1 VLHGLWVVPS
11 GVLLR
16 TYSRIMFG
24 PWRVPYLDMLYFWPS
39 NVDPR
44 VGRAMMR
51 RNFSNISVGVIRQVG
66 RRHTVN
72 NDCVLAGHLAVGLH
86 LRRWLEVLHLHPAL
100 LNFQLHMLHSPAV
113 VPC

>member
-1 VLHGLWVVPS
+1 MVPS

-16 TYSRIMFG
+16 TYSHLMFG

-72 NDCVLAGHLAVGLH
+72 HDCVCLQDILQWVCTCAGGVSVAPASSAV
-86 LRRWLEVLHLHPAL
+86 E
-100 LNFQLHMLHSPAV
+100 F
-113 VPC
+113 